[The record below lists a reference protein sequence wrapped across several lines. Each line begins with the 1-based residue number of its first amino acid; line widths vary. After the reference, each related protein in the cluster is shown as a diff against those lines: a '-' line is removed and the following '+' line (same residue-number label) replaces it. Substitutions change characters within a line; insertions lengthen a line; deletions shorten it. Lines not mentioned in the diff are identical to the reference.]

1 MDSNEVA
8 ASHRAGD
15 GWARDLARIAGS
27 AGSAVLS
34 AAGRAPRWKG
44 GSPVTGADLAAERA
58 IGGRLSEQFPG
69 LPIVSEERIAAGDI
83 PATGPRFALVAPGTA
98 HRAPALGRRDV
109 EVRDVHRPLQL
120 EDASVAAKHRGDVRA
135 QAVDRSTGLP
145 FGLSNAPPSVR
156 RCRLHGAAIARAAL
170 TCLLACTH
178 DQCREG

>member
-1 MDSNEVA
+1 MRATFSNTTAVPV
-8 ASHRAGD
+8 
-15 GWARDLARIAGS
+15 LALL
-27 AGSAVLS
+27 LS
-34 AAGRAPRWKG
+34 GCTEQPG
-44 GSPVTGADLAAERA
+44 VTGQ
-58 IGGRLSEQFPG
+58 G
-69 LPIVSEERIAAGDI
+69 
-83 PATGPRFALVAPGTA
+83 A

-156 RCRLHGAAIARAAL
+156 RCRLNGAAIARAAL

-178 DQCREG
+178 DQGREG